1 GRRLPVRLL
10 PRLRVDRGVLA
21 LPHHPVLRD
30 GHHRRHGLAARR
42 PARQRVRHPVPLP
55 DRRHAACAARRRAL
69 RQRPCRR
76 EPGGVRRGDDPV
88 SAVRAARPRRHLA
101 AHPELLPAM
110 AVPLPAGRRRR
121 EMTLLAVDKLAV
133 VYQRAITAVQGISL
147 GVERGQIVAL
157 LGTNG
162 AGKTTT
168 LRAISGFLGLDD
180 ARVTEG
186 AITFMG
192 ERIDNLPPHEV
203 TRRGIALVPE
213 REKVFPNLTVTE

>member
-1 GRRLPVRLL
+1 
-10 PRLRVDRGVLA
+10 
-21 LPHHPVLRD
+21 
-30 GHHRRHGLAARR
+30 
-42 PARQRVRHPVPLP
+42 
-55 DRRHAACAARRRAL
+55 
-69 RQRPCRR
+69 
-76 EPGGVRRGDDPV
+76 
-88 SAVRAARPRRHLA
+88 
-101 AHPELLPAM
+101 
-110 AVPLPAGRRRR
+110 
-121 EMTLLAVDKLAV
+121 MTLLAVDTLEV

-186 AITFMG
+186 SIAFMG
-192 ERIDNLPPHEV
+192 ERIDNMPPHEV

-213 REKVFPNLTVTE
+213 REKVFPNLTVTENLLVRSEEHTSELQSPVHLVCRL